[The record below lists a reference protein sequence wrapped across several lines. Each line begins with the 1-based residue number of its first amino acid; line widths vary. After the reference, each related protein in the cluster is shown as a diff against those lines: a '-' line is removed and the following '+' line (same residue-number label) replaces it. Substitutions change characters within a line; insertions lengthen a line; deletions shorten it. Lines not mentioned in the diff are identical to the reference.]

1 VAERPT
7 VVFTWARRPVRGT
20 AAELRRVAHHVLE
33 KLGVE
38 TGEVGVLVS
47 SDAAIHSLNRS
58 FRGVDRPTDVLAFPA
73 GESQP
78 DGPPY
83 LGDIAISLDTA
94 RRQAAAAGVAEI
106 QELATLLVHGLLHL
120 HGFDHERDGGEM
132 MALEM
137 SLRREL
143 GL

>member
-1 VAERPT
+1 MER
-7 VVFTWARRPVRGT
+7 
-20 AAELRRVAHHVLE
+20 
-33 KLGVE
+33 LGVE
-38 TGEVGVLVS
+38 SGEVGVLVS
-47 SDAAIHSLNRS
+47 SDEAIHALNRS

-73 GESQP
+73 GGSQP

-94 RRQAAAAGVAEI
+94 RRQAAAAGVDEV

-120 HGFDHERDGGEM
+120 YGLDHERDGGEM